1 MISISVVYRRTSK
14 GALSV
19 MFAADLV
26 RRLGEETLYV
36 IAPVDA
42 ADGTT
47 ATNNDVALLPRQ
59 RELIVEDVRR
69 TTALKSVVFVPTPL
83 SGIVIDHG
91 QTAEYDEVDTLY
103 PRLETT
109 LCERGCGPIVV
120 PFGDSLEAV
129 LAAERGFA
137 LARGLSL
144 PVVLYHTT
152 WIDRGCKSTN
162 PEDHMCPEAIVVKE
176 RLTKLA
182 TDQGLQVKSVVE
194 TAEDVVEGIVR
205 CGMRESAR
213 LIVMSRSSKTTV
225 GCYVDQALKQSPI
238 SLLAIAA
245 LDRRRA

>member
-1 MISISVVYRRTSK
+1 MTQITAVYRRTSK
-14 GALSV
+14 GGLSV
-19 MFAADLV
+19 SFAADLV
-26 RRLGEETLYV
+26 RRLGHETLHV
-36 IAPVDA
+36 TAPIDPTHSSVDVLQFA
-42 ADGTT
+42 
-47 ATNNDVALLPRQ
+47 RQ
-59 RELIVEDVRR
+59 RLLIVEDVRR
-69 TTALKSVVFVPTPL
+69 MTALQSVEFVETPL
-83 SGIVIDHG
+83 SGIVVDHG
-91 QTAEYDEVDTLY
+91 QTAEYEEVDTLY
-103 PRLETT
+103 PRLENT

-129 LAAERGFA
+129 TAAERGFD
-137 LARGLSL
+137 LARGLAL

-152 WIDRGCKSTN
+152 WIDLDCKSTN

-182 TDQGLQVKSVVE
+182 TDRGLQVKSVVE

-225 GCYVDQALKQSPI
+225 GCYVDQALRQSPI

-245 LDRRRA
+245 LDRRRV